1 MSASRI
7 NAFSH
12 EYPAFNLREHLP
24 SMKTKTLIICGRH
37 DVQCPIQYSIEMHEG
52 IRNSIFVTFEESNH
66 YPFWKKLLSLLL
78 LLEHFINSY
87 ISTVIIKESSQSL

>member
-1 MSASRI
+1 M

-52 IRNSIFVTFEESNH
+52 IRNSI
-66 YPFWKKLLSLLL
+66 L
-78 LLEHFINSY
+78 
-87 ISTVIIKESSQSL
+87 